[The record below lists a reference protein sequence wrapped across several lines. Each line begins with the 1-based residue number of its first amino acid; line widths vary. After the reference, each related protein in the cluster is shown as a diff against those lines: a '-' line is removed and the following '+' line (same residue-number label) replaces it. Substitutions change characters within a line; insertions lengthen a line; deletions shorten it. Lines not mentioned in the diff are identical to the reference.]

1 MKAKDID
8 GKTVVLTGK
17 FEKLKRAEAEAAL
30 ARLGAQVSG
39 SISKNTD
46 ILFAGAKAGSKL
58 AKAQSLGVAI
68 HDEATLEA
76 LLDGVSTE
84 VERNEPEP
92 VASTPV
98 VDFAGKTVVL
108 TGTLTTM
115 KRAEA
120 ETLLREAGATIG
132 SGVSKK
138 TDILIHGDNAGS
150 KLDKATSLGVA
161 LMTEHEMVAKLT
173 AGGAGKDKL
182 AGASEKLAEKAAEDA
197 ASATEVSKVVAELR
211 TFVMALKKR
220 KDLKVEI
227 ATLGRKAG
235 KSKLAQLRAIRA
247 PDELVEFYAE
257 MDGIHVQWRLPDDS
271 GIGCIRIPAV
281 SQWTRFTG
289 DDNHYMNFGDDRE
302 ALLLDEITAEGNT
315 WLVRSKESTDS
326 KATIIFASA
335 AEGSDGVVAASS
347 IAEYLRKAMENGF
360 GAYWPRCF
368 RPLRNVS
375 YADQERTIERFK
387 AGSGA

>member
-1 MKAKDID
+1 
-8 GKTVVLTGK
+8 
-17 FEKLKRAEAEAAL
+17 
-30 ARLGAQVSG
+30 
-39 SISKNTD
+39 
-46 ILFAGAKAGSKL
+46 
-58 AKAQSLGVAI
+58 
-68 HDEATLEA
+68 
-76 LLDGVSTE
+76 
-84 VERNEPEP
+84 
-92 VASTPV
+92 
-98 VDFAGKTVVL
+98 
-108 TGTLTTM
+108 
-115 KRAEA
+115 
-120 ETLLREAGATIG
+120 
-132 SGVSKK
+132 
-138 TDILIHGDNAGS
+138 

-182 AGASEKLAEKAAEDA
+182 AGASEKLAEKVAEDA

-326 KATIIFASA
+326 EATIIFASA

-387 AGSGA
+387 AGSGAGPGSPVLGSRAFASTPRPWSGSASTSTRSRPSATLAAAPCPAPTRPSRSACARALRASPCTRARISGTSPRATWSRFTSG